1 MFAPLLRVVPHIG
14 LASQIM
20 LNGVIFPASG
30 SWRRRYF
37 AILRK
42 NPALVLL
49 CSWTYPIWEDGSFSP
64 TKDHEEVEPSI
75 ARSRA
80 RIFRNSKW
88 RSLVSY
94 FLFFLLD
101 INLAATD
108 TLISVSFSMPLDAY
122 HEPVVIR
129 DRKLERCLETKGKGR
144 GCVEWYV
151 KRTQNRMRF
160 EIVSH
165 RGSFLA
171 PSSYSLF
178 ADSLRLA
185 GWKGGKALGKV
196 VAYASGAFPPPR
208 VSLFLVSSGNGERE
222 RITGAGQNYFL
233 SI

>member
-64 TKDHEEVEPSI
+64 TKDHEKVEPSI

-80 RIFRNSKW
+80 RIGNSKW

-94 FLFFLLD
+94 FFFFLLD

-108 TLISVSFSMPLDAY
+108 TLISVSLSMPLDANLSWFVT
-122 HEPVVIR
+122 ENWSVVWKQR
-129 DRKLERCLETKGKGR
+129 GRGGGASNGTSKGR
-144 GCVEWYV
+144 RTGCVS
-151 KRTQNRMRF
+151 RSFR
-160 EIVSH
+160 IVA
-165 RGSFLA
+165 R
-171 PSSYSLF
+171 
-178 ADSLRLA
+178 SLR
-185 GWKGGKALGKV
+185 
-196 VAYASGAFPPPR
+196 PPR
-208 VSLFLVSSGNGERE
+208 IRSLPILSGWLDERE
-222 RITGAGQNYFL
+222 ARH
-233 SI
+233 